1 MRQARLYPSAGV
13 HGQVAHEIGRLIV
26 SGAIPE
32 GTFLPREAELAE
44 RYGASRQAV
53 REALKVLGAKG
64 LLASRRRAGTH
75 VLPRTSWNLL
85 DPDVIAW
92 YPAGEVPLE
101 FLRDLIEV
109 RRTIEPVAAGYA
121 AERGTVDA
129 IAAIGEALEVMRVVE
144 KPSEAF
150 FAADA
155 AFHEAIFSASGNT
168 LFDRLSTIISPLM
181 RTSFELHFRGVES
194 AYATSDKV
202 SAAVNA
208 SIDRHAEVYAAIRE
222 RDPGKAR
229 TATETLLAHV
239 SAEVGY
245 ATRRGAAGKA

>member
-32 GTFLPREAELAE
+32 GAFLPREAELAE

-64 LLASRRRAGTH
+64 LVASRRRAGTH
-75 VLPRTSWNLL
+75 VLPRHSWNLL

-92 YPAGEVPLE
+92 YPTGEVPLE
-101 FLRDLIEV
+101 FLKDLIEV
-109 RRTIEPVAAGYA
+109 RHAIEPAAAVYA

-129 IAAIGEALEVMRVVE
+129 IAAIGEALEVMRAVE

-155 AFHEAIFSASGNT
+155 AFHDAIFSASGNT
-168 LFDRLSTIISPLM
+168 LFDRLSTIIGPLM
-181 RTSFELHFRGVES
+181 RTSFELHYRGVE
-194 AYATSDKV
+194 
-202 SAAVNA
+202 
-208 SIDRHAEVYAAIRE
+208 
-222 RDPGKAR
+222 
-229 TATETLLAHV
+229 TAFTTPDEIST
-239 SAEVGY
+239 GC
-245 ATRRGAAGKA
+245 RRLG